1 MSLDDIIFGV
11 SMAVVVLAGIYYWFF
26 PVDYDQIAR
35 DRYPENWE
43 QREVWPPLRIVESE
57 ELH

>member
-1 MSLDDIIFGV
+1 
-11 SMAVVVLAGIYYWFF
+11 MAVVVLAGIYYWFF